1 MVNSNRVHIVSSG
14 NGWRVKREGNIRATK
29 TFATQK
35 EAIRYTGMAM
45 SSYDV
50 VVHRKDASI
59 SRWIK
64 KK

>member
-1 MVNSNRVHIVSSG
+1 MVNLNRVHIVSSG
-14 NGWRVKREGNIRATK
+14 NGWRVKKEGNIRATK

-35 EAIRYTGMAM
+35 EAIRYTGMTM

-59 SRWIK
+59 SQWIK